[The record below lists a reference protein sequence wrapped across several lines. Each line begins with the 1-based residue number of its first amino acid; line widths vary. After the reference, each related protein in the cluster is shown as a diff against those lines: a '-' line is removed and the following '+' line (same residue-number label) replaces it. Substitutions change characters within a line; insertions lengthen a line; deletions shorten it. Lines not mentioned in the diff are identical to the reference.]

1 MLKKNKVLILISVF
15 VLMFSI
21 LTLSACSNKAA
32 NKSKL
37 KLYDANGLPLTKEA
51 ALKLWCGNWTD
62 GHNLGVYVNKMND
75 NGWLSVMEFVRK
87 DKTPRDSFMNWGSE
101 YDVNTKTLKL
111 IHPLSSKHTIYYKF
125 IDSNTF
131 KTDTFNHEETYTRVV
146 E

>member
-21 LTLSACSNKAA
+21 FTLSACSNKAA

-51 ALKLWCGNWTD
+51 ALKLWCGTWSD
-62 GHNLGVYVNKMND
+62 GHNHGVYVNKIND
-75 NGWLSVMEFVRK
+75 DGWLSVMEFVKK

-111 IHPLSSKHTIYYKF
+111 IHPLSSKRTIYYKF
-125 IDSNTF
+125 INTNTF
-131 KTDTFNHEETYTRVV
+131 KTNTFNHEETYTRVV

>member
-21 LTLSACSNKAA
+21 FTLSACSNKAA

-51 ALKLWCGNWTD
+51 ALKLWQGKWQDKSNQQFMNEIDEQNRISPLGFIKDNHVNRYFLMCPIAFDTKTFTLTLNNPLD
-62 GHNLGVYVNKMND
+62 GSFYMNFKFVNKDTLLAKIHTN
-75 NGWLSVMEFVRK
+75 
-87 DKTPRDSFMNWGSE
+87 SE
-101 YDVNTKTLKL
+101 
-111 IHPLSSKHTIYYKF
+111 TI
-125 IDSNTF
+125 
-131 KTDTFNHEETYTRVV
+131 YTRVI

>member
-21 LTLSACSNKAA
+21 FMLSACSNKAA

-51 ALKLWCGNWTD
+51 ALKLWCGDWTD
-62 GHNLGVYVNKMND
+62 GHNLGVYVNKMNED
-75 NGWLSVMEFVRK
+75 KWLSVMEHVGK
-87 DKTPRDSFMNWGSE
+87 NEKSNATYLMYNAK
-101 YDVNTKTLKL
+101 YDPNTKILEL
-111 IHPLSSKHTIYYKF
+111 INAAWGYKEYYKF
-125 IDSNTF
+125 IDKNTF
-131 KTDTFNHEETYTRVV
+131 KTNHFTHEETYTRVV